1 MFVIMCK
8 LASAHR
14 TPPTPPPH
22 FAPPLQ
28 LFAVEYRLNVEYQQI
43 FDIVN
48 LAFINL
54 DDWIFRTQ
62 SANSARVYH
71 MKWIFKPHCAEFT
84 LNGPP
89 HGNACVFI

>member
-1 MFVIMCK
+1 MLDISQTKCSLLCVPLCFPPRFP
-8 LASAHR
+8 ASAS
-14 TPPTPPPH
+14 
-22 FAPPLQ
+22 F
-28 LFAVEYRLNVEYQQI
+28 EYRLNVEYQQI